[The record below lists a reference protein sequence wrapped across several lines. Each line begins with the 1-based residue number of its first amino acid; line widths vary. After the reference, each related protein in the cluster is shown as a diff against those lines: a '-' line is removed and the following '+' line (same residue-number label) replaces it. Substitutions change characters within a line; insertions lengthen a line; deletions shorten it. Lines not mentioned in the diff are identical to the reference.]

1 MPNSLLHCKSIH
13 LLISCLGDYLS
24 EPPRQSF
31 AYDLLMIS
39 RKGDLLAN
47 QPAHADTSSRLYW
60 ELEEPKLTPEDL
72 TYATRIL
79 DYSKIYPPDP
89 PHRAAS
95 LTFRKV

>member
-13 LLISCLGDYLS
+13 LLISCLEDNLS

-39 RKGDLLAN
+39 RKGDLPAN
-47 QPAHADTSSRLYW
+47 QPAHADTSSPLYW

-79 DYSKIYPPDP
+79 DYFKIYPPDP
-89 PHRAAS
+89 PTGQLL
-95 LTFRKV
+95 LTFQKV